1 MPCMTAKTK
10 TLLAPNIH
18 LNGTGEADLLE
29 ALETAYS
36 SVGDAMDSLKA
47 CAPNG
52 RDYYTISPA
61 AYGEAE
67 DQHVARMRAMHQVRT
82 ELEAMILGVLDR
94 KTQVEVDC

>member
-1 MPCMTAKTK
+1 MTAKTK
-10 TLLAPNIH
+10 TLRAPHIH
-18 LNGTGEADLLE
+18 LNGTGEADLME
-29 ALETAYS
+29 ALENAYTA
-36 SVGDAMDSLKA
+36 VGDAMESLKQ

-67 DQHVARMRAMHQVRT
+67 DQHVARMRALHQVRA
-82 ELEAMILGVLDR
+82 ELEAIATGVFDR